1 MHSSDGHDTH
11 SSSAA
16 SDEERCGKKAQAI
29 SIAEER
35 ADGWRPP
42 GFCMPLN

>member
-16 SDEERCGKKAQAI
+16 SDEERCAKNVQAV

-35 ADGWRPP
+35 AAGWRLP
-42 GFCMPLN
+42 GFACL